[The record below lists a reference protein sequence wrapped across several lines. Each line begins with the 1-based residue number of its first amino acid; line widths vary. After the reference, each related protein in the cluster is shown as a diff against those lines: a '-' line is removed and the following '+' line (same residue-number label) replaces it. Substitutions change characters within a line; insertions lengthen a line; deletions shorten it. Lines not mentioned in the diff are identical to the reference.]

1 VHFLGLTVE
10 RPLRQVVGWA
20 KKFGK
25 AVTAS
30 FHGGEPRR
38 NPLARFQQRQVFKG
52 VSGLMFSAQSFAD
65 AWQTSGV
72 IDRRAVIAILP
83 EVSSP
88 FSGIPKAEARRQLS
102 IDGGPVFAWSGRLH
116 PIKDPLTALKGFSR
130 IIRKLP
136 DARFLMAYLDAP
148 LLAGVEQC
156 LRASV
161 ALGARVTLLGRLPHE
176 QIEVLFS
183 AADCFVQS
191 SLREFGGNSLVEA
204 LSCGA
209 IPLVTDIP
217 SFRTLTNNIGPAKLF
232 ACGDAIAM
240 AAALD
245 EIDMTRLEQLS
256 ARVRVSFNRYLSYS
270 ALAKGYL
277 VVFESALANPTDRP
291 KA

>member
-1 VHFLGLTVE
+1 
-10 RPLRQVVGWA
+10 
-20 KKFGK
+20 
-25 AVTAS
+25 
-30 FHGGEPRR
+30 
-38 NPLARFQQRQVFKG
+38 
-52 VSGLMFSAQSFAD
+52 
-65 AWQTSGV
+65 
-72 IDRRAVIAILP
+72 
-83 EVSSP
+83 
-88 FSGIPKAEARRQLS
+88 
-102 IDGGPVFAWSGRLH
+102 
-116 PIKDPLTALKGFSR
+116 
-130 IIRKLP
+130 
-136 DARFLMAYLDAP
+136 MAYLDAP

-183 AADCFVQS
+183 AADFFVQS

-232 ACGDAIAM
+232 ACGDANAM